1 VSLDPY
7 EILGVSREADAD
19 EIKRAYRKLARTLH
33 PDVNPDPDTQE
44 RFKEVTAAYEI
55 LSDPEKRR
63 MYDLGG
69 DPFSQGGFGPGAG
82 AGGFT
87 FTDIMDAFF
96 GGGGGAAG
104 GSRGPR
110 PRVRRGQ
117 DALIQVEV
125 GLAEAAFGTTKEL
138 RVDTA
143 IVCELCHGG
152 GCAPGT
158 EPVTC
163 TTCQGRGEV
172 QQVQRSF
179 LGEIRTLRP
188 CAACR
193 GHGTVIPDPC
203 RECGGEGRVRSRRTI
218 NVRIPAG
225 VDAGTRV
232 QLSGQ
237 GEIGPGGGPAGDLFV
252 EIAVTEHPVFAR
264 QGRDLS
270 CTITLPMSAAALG
283 TVLEV
288 PTLEADLPEDRRDEQ
303 AHGLTASLD
312 VPPGT
317 QSGTEF
323 VLDGYGVPSLRG
335 GGRGHIAVTVLVST
349 PTHLDERQREL
360 LSELAVL
367 RHEEAARG
375 TVHSHQRSVFD
386 RLRDAFGNR

>member
-1 VSLDPY
+1 VSQDPY
-7 EILGVSREADAD
+7 EILGISREADAD

-33 PDVNPDPDTQE
+33 PDVNPDPATQE

-63 MYDLGG
+63 VYDMGG
-69 DPFSQGGFGPGAG
+69 SPFGAGGFGAGGA
-82 AGGFT
+82 GFT

-117 DALIQVEV
+117 DALVQVEV
-125 GLAEAAFGTTKEL
+125 SLAEAAFGATKEL

-143 IVCELCHGG
+143 IVCEQCHGG
-152 GCAPGT
+152 GCAPGS

-163 TTCQGRGEV
+163 QTCQGRGEV

-193 GHGTVIPDPC
+193 GHGTVIPEPC
-203 RECGGEGRVRSRRTI
+203 RECGGEGRVRARRTI

-225 VDAGTRV
+225 VDTGTRV

-237 GEIGPGGGPAGDLFV
+237 GEIGPGGGPAGDLYV
-252 EIAVTEHPVFAR
+252 EIAVIEHPVFVR
-264 QGRDLS
+264 QGHDLA
-270 CTITLPMSAAALG
+270 CTITVPMTAAALG
-283 TVLEV
+283 TVLQI
-288 PTLEADLPEDRRDEQ
+288 PTLEADLPEDRRDEG
-303 AHGLTASLD
+303 AHGPTAQLE

-317 QSGTEF
+317 QSGAEF
-323 VLDGYGVPSLRG
+323 VLGGYGVPSLRG
-335 GGRGHIAVTVLVST
+335 SGRGDVTVTVVVST
-349 PTHLDERQREL
+349 PMRLDDRQREL
-360 LSELAVL
+360 MSELAVL
-367 RHEEAARG
+367 RGEEAAEG
-375 TVHSHQRSVFD
+375 TIHSHQRSVFD